1 MPCWPAQF
9 LYYKYPSIGSIFC
22 LYDLYYSIRSTNVS
36 HSLILIRF
44 LSYLTNFW
52 GDHSSWGPNFL
63 GTKCPGDQI
72 SRGPNFLGTKFLGD
86 QIFRGPNFSGTKK
99 VWGPNFWG
107 PNFSGTKFPR
117 AQITRGPNFLGPKK
131 LRGPNEFGDQL
142 SYSPN
147 QPQISPNLIFC
158 FIKMA
163 HCGTYACITT
173 LVVKKE
179 E

>member
-63 GTKCPGDQI
+63 GTKFPGDQI
-72 SRGPNFLGTKFLGD
+72 SRGPNFSGTKFLGD
-86 QIFRGPNFSGTKK
+86 QISRGPKRCGDQISGD
-99 VWGPNFWG
+99 
-107 PNFSGTKFPR
+107 
-117 AQITRGPNFLGPKK
+117 QISQGPNFLGPK
-131 LRGPNEFGDQL
+131 LLGDQ
-142 SYSPN
+142 
-147 QPQISPNLIFC
+147 ISWGPKNSGAQMSSGTNSVTAADCSQDCI
-158 FIKMA
+158 IKTQWRKMFTTFL
-163 HCGTYACITT
+163 GEPDFTYLCSK
-173 LVVKKE
+173 L
-179 E
+179 